1 MTIREKF
8 RETLETYWVLVKI
21 TVPITV
27 IVAFLSRAGAI
38 EAMAPFFAPALQTIG
53 LPSDLGLAWLAGMIV
68 GLWGAIPLV
77 FTLVAASDLSVADI
91 TVFSALL
98 LFAHGLPLEQKI
110 IQKAGPSMIVTTFLR
125 VAGGLI
131 YAFLLHRFCEATGWL
146 SMPVNPAWVPLHKTP
161 LWSEFFWDLS
171 ETMIWMFFV
180 LLFLSLTLEALR
192 ATRLL
197 NLMMKAMSPFL
208 RLVGIQGDAVY
219 LTAIGLFLGI
229 SYGAGLLIREAHSGK
244 IPPRQVFLSC
254 VFMGFA
260 HSLIEDTLLVMAL
273 GANVLGVLVGRVLF
287 AIAATAVIAL
297 ALRTTSDRA
306 FFLMAFNNRT

>member
-1 MTIREKF
+1 
-8 RETLETYWVLVKI
+8 
-21 TVPITV
+21 
-27 IVAFLSRAGAI
+27 
-38 EAMAPFFAPALQTIG
+38 
-53 LPSDLGLAWLAGMIV
+53 
-68 GLWGAIPLV
+68 
-77 FTLVAASDLSVADI
+77 
-91 TVFSALL
+91 
-98 LFAHGLPLEQKI
+98 
-110 IQKAGPSMIVTTFLR
+110 MIVTTFLR